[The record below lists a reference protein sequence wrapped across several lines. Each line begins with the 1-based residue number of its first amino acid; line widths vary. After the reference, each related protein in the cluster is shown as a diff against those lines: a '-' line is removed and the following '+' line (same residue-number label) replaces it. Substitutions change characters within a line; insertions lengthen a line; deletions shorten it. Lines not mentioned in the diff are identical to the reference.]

1 MEQETMKCPYCG
13 EEILAVAKKCKHCG
27 EWLDEEEIEGE
38 VVETEEE
45 ESDSTDDDSN
55 WDWLY
60 KVIVWVIILAV
71 AFFTLPSEEKQTE
84 RMMEEL
90 RVLVRKNIK
99 NQTQDQDVFTQAL
112 GQGMMKDKDIVDKLV
127 HQRYTIKI
135 DNYKVVSTITVKDKE
150 TGETRTCGFAGFGI
164 VYIKK

>member
-13 EEILAVAKKCKHCG
+13 EEILAIAKKCKHCG

-45 ESDSTDDDSN
+45 ESDSADDDSN
-55 WDWLY
+55 WNWLY
-60 KVIVWVIILAV
+60 KIIFWVIILAV

-90 RVLVRKNIK
+90 RVLVRKDIK
-99 NQTQDQDVFTQAL
+99 NQTRNQDAFTQAL
-112 GQGMMKDKDIVDKLV
+112 GKGMMKDKDVVDKLV
-127 HQRYTIKI
+127 HQRYAIKI
-135 DNYKVVSTITVKDKE
+135 DNYKVVSIINVKEKE

-164 VYIKK
+164 IYIKK

>member
-27 EWLDEEEIEGE
+27 EWLDGRRIERN

-45 ESDSTDDDSN
+45 EGDSDDDDSN
-55 WDWLY
+55 WNWLY
-60 KVIVWVIILAV
+60 KLIGWGAILIV

-84 RMMEEL
+84 RMMEDL
-90 RVLVRKNIK
+90 RVLVRKDIK
-99 NQTQDQDVFTQAL
+99 KQTQNQDIFTQAL
-112 GQGMMKDKDIVDKLV
+112 GQGMMKDKDVVDKLV
-127 HQRYTIKI
+127 HRRYVII
-135 DNYKVVSTITVKDKE
+135 INNYKVVSTIAVKDKE

-164 VYIKK
+164 VYIK

>member
-45 ESDSTDDDSN
+45 ESDSADDDSN
-55 WDWLY
+55 WNWLY
-60 KVIVWVIILAV
+60 KVIFWVIILAV

-90 RVLVRKNIK
+90 RVLVRKDIK
-99 NQTQDQDVFTQAL
+99 NQTRNQDAFTQAL
-112 GQGMMKDKDIVDKLV
+112 GKGMMKDKDVVDKLV
-127 HQRYTIKI
+127 HQRYAIKI
-135 DNYKVVSTITVKDKE
+135 DNYKVVSIINVKEKE

-164 VYIKK
+164 IYIKK

>member
-1 MEQETMKCPYCG
+1 MEDTKKCPYCG

-27 EWLDEEEIEGE
+27 EWLDEEVIEGE

-45 ESDSTDDDSN
+45 EIDSAYDDSN

-60 KVIVWVIILAV
+60 KVMVWGVLLAV

-90 RVLVRKNIK
+90 RVLVRKDIK
-99 NQTQDQDVFTQAL
+99 NCVCEYFCAFIEFIIHR
-112 GQGMMKDKDIVDKLV
+112 K
-127 HQRYTIKI
+127 
-135 DNYKVVSTITVKDKE
+135 NN
-150 TGETRTCGFAGFGI
+150 FASLFDSFRI
-164 VYIKK
+164 L

>member
-45 ESDSTDDDSN
+45 ESDSADDDSN
-55 WDWLY
+55 WNWLY
-60 KVIVWVIILAV
+60 KVIFWVIILAV

-90 RVLVRKNIK
+90 RVLVRKDIK
-99 NQTQDQDVFTQAL
+99 NQTRNQDAFTQAL
-112 GQGMMKDKDIVDKLV
+112 GKGMMKDKDVVDKLV
-127 HQRYTIKI
+127 HQRYAIKI
-135 DNYKVVSTITVKDKE
+135 DNYKVVSIINVKEKE

>member
-45 ESDSTDDDSN
+45 ESDSADDDSN
-55 WDWLY
+55 WNWLY
-60 KVIVWVIILAV
+60 KVIFLVIILAV

-90 RVLVRKNIK
+90 RVLVRKDIK
-99 NQTQDQDVFTQAL
+99 NQTRNQDAFTQAL
-112 GQGMMKDKDIVDKLV
+112 GKGMMKDKDVVDKLV
-127 HQRYTIKI
+127 HQRYAIKI
-135 DNYKVVSTITVKDKE
+135 DNYKVVSIINVKEKE

-164 VYIKK
+164 IYIKK

>member
-1 MEQETMKCPYCG
+1 MNCPYCG

-38 VVETEEE
+38 VEETEEE
-45 ESDSTDDDSN
+45 EGKSVDDDPN

-60 KVIVWVIILAV
+60 KVIAWGVVLAV

-84 RMMEEL
+84 KMMEEL
-90 RVLVRKNIK
+90 RVLVRKDIK
-99 NQTQDQDVFTQAL
+99 NQTHNQDIFTQAL

-127 HQRYTIKI
+127 HQRYAIKI

>member
-1 MEQETMKCPYCG
+1 MKCPYCG

-45 ESDSTDDDSN
+45 ESDSADDDSN
-55 WDWLY
+55 WNWLY
-60 KVIVWVIILAV
+60 KVIFWVIILAV

-90 RVLVRKNIK
+90 RVLVRKDIK
-99 NQTQDQDVFTQAL
+99 NQTRNQDAFTQAL
-112 GQGMMKDKDIVDKLV
+112 GKGMMKDKDVVDKLV
-127 HQRYTIKI
+127 HQRYAIKI
-135 DNYKVVSTITVKDKE
+135 DNYKVVSIINVKEKE

-164 VYIKK
+164 IYIKK

>member
-45 ESDSTDDDSN
+45 ESDSADDDPN

-60 KVIVWVIILAV
+60 KVIAWVVVLAV

-90 RVLVRKNIK
+90 RVLVRKDIK
-99 NQTQDQDVFTQAL
+99 NQTQNQDVFTQAL
-112 GQGMMKDKDIVDKLV
+112 GQGMMKDKGIVDKLV
-127 HQRYTIKI
+127 HQRYVIKI